1 MQLSY
6 VMVKPDGVQ
15 RNLVGEIISRM
26 EKRGLKILALKMYTI
41 PEEIARAH
49 YAEHEGKPFFQS
61 LLDFITSGPSVS
73 IVIQG
78 KNAVSVIRTMV
89 GATNPSE
96 AAAGTIRGEFG
107 LDTGR
112 NIVHAS
118 DSTESANREISIHF
132 SESEISQYLRID
144 EQWLYE

>member
-15 RNLVGEIISRM
+15 RNLVGEVISRM

-41 PEEIARAH
+41 PEETAQAH
-49 YAEHEGKPFFQS
+49 YAEHKGKPFFQS

-73 IVIQG
+73 MVLQG

-96 AAAGTIRGEFG
+96 AAAGTIRGDFG

-118 DSTESANREISIHF
+118 DSNESAKREISIHF

>member
-1 MQLSY
+1 
-6 VMVKPDGVQ
+6 MVKPDGVQ
-15 RNLVGEIISRM
+15 RNLVGEVISRM

-41 PEEIARAH
+41 PEETARAH

-73 IVIQG
+73 IVVQG
-78 KNAVSVIRTMV
+78 KNAVS
-89 GATNPSE
+89 
-96 AAAGTIRGEFG
+96 EFG

>member
-1 MQLSY
+1 
-6 VMVKPDGVQ
+6 MVKPDGVQ
-15 RNLVGEIISRM
+15 RNLIGEIISRM

-41 PEEIARAH
+41 PKETAMAH
-49 YAEHEGKPFFQS
+49 YAEHEGKPFFKS

-73 IVIQG
+73 IVVQG
-78 KNAVSVIRTMV
+78 KSAVSVIRTMV

-96 AAAGTIRGEFG
+96 AAAGTIRGDFG

-118 DSTESANREISIHF
+118 DSTESAKREINIHF
-132 SESEISQYLRID
+132 SESEISEYLRID

>member
-1 MQLSY
+1 MQQSY

-15 RNLVGEIISRM
+15 RNLIGEIISRM

-41 PEEIARAH
+41 PKETAMAH
-49 YAEHEGKPFFQS
+49 YAEHEGKPFFKS

-73 IVIQG
+73 IVVQG
-78 KNAVSVIRTMV
+78 KSAVSVIRTMV

-96 AAAGTIRGEFG
+96 AAAGTIRGDFG

-118 DSTESANREISIHF
+118 DSTESAKREINIHF
-132 SESEISQYLRID
+132 SESEISEYLRID

>member
-1 MQLSY
+1 MQQSY

-15 RNLVGEIISRM
+15 RNLVGEVISRM

-41 PEEIARAH
+41 PKETARAH

-73 IVIQG
+73 IVVQG

-96 AAAGTIRGEFG
+96 AAAGTIRGDFG

-118 DSTESANREISIHF
+118 DSTESAKREINIHF
-132 SESEISQYLRID
+132 SESEISEYLRID

>member
-1 MQLSY
+1 MQQSY

-15 RNLVGEIISRM
+15 RNLVGEVISRM
-26 EKRGLKILALKMYTI
+26 EKRGLKILAIKMYTI
-41 PEEIARAH
+41 PKETARAH

-96 AAAGTIRGEFG
+96 AAAGTIRGDFG

-118 DSTESANREISIHF
+118 DSTESAKREISIHF
-132 SESEISQYLRID
+132 SESDISVYSRID

>member
-1 MQLSY
+1 
-6 VMVKPDGVQ
+6 MVKPDGVQ
-15 RNLVGEIISRM
+15 RNLVGEVISRM

-41 PEEIARAH
+41 PEETARAH

-78 KNAVSVIRTMV
+78 KNAVAVIRTMV

>member
-1 MQLSY
+1 
-6 VMVKPDGVQ
+6 MVKPDGVQ
-15 RNLVGEIISRM
+15 RNLVGEVISRM

>member
-15 RNLVGEIISRM
+15 RNLVGEVISRM

-41 PEEIARAH
+41 PEETAWAH

-73 IVIQG
+73 IVVQG

>member
-1 MQLSY
+1 MQQSY

-15 RNLVGEIISRM
+15 RNLVGEVISRM

-41 PEEIARAH
+41 PKETARAH
-49 YAEHEGKPFFQS
+49 YAEHEGKPFFKS

-73 IVIQG
+73 MVVQG

-96 AAAGTIRGEFG
+96 AAAGTIRGDFG

-118 DSTESANREISIHF
+118 DSTESAKREINIHF
-132 SESEISQYLRID
+132 SESEISEYSRID

>member
-1 MQLSY
+1 
-6 VMVKPDGVQ
+6 
-15 RNLVGEIISRM
+15 
-26 EKRGLKILALKMYTI
+26 
-41 PEEIARAH
+41 
-49 YAEHEGKPFFQS
+49 
-61 LLDFITSGPSVS
+61 
-73 IVIQG
+73 
-78 KNAVSVIRTMV
+78 MV
-89 GATNPSE
+89 GATKPSE

-118 DSTESANREISIHF
+118 DATESANREISIHF